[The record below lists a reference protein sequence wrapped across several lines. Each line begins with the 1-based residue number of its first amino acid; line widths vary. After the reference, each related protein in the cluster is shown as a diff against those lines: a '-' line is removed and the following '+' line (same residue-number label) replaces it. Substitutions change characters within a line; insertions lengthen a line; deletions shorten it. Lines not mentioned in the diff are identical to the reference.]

1 MKSLTSWVIL
11 AGVLFLQAGLHA
23 SEELVAISEDVL
35 EEDEAN
41 IWLQVNKE
49 EQAIRTS
56 SANLD
61 DPLLTEHSSKI
72 LCNLVGSACSA
83 FRSYVIRS
91 PGFNAF
97 IMPNGAMFLQTGM
110 LLRVKDDSELAAVIG
125 HEASH
130 YFNRHTLHLVRR
142 VFRTNDA
149 VAVIGAVVSGS
160 RNALGALQT
169 GYMLTQLAHL
179 SYSRDNELEADA
191 DGVAWMS
198 RAAYDPKAALAL
210 WQGQV
215 AEGQGTGESGFL
227 RGFFSTHPA
236 PPTRIDEL
244 EKRISTLDSQVSTAE
259 APPGKDISDLVDPYR
274 ENWLLDEMSV
284 LAPEQFSRLLASQV
298 EAGFPSHDAAY
309 LEGVSYTNKAKS
321 EEAEDG
327 RKESSEHAISAFK
340 RSLETGGEQA
350 RPETHRRLGELHES
364 LGELSEA
371 KAAYLRYLELA
382 PDAWDARFIK
392 RKI

>member
-1 MKSLTSWVIL
+1 
-11 AGVLFLQAGLHA
+11 
-23 SEELVAISEDVL
+23 
-35 EEDEAN
+35 
-41 IWLQVNKE
+41 
-49 EQAIRTS
+49 
-56 SANLD
+56 
-61 DPLLTEHSSKI
+61 
-72 LCNLVGSACSA
+72 
-83 FRSYVIRS
+83 
-91 PGFNAF
+91 
-97 IMPNGAMFLQTGM
+97 MFLQTGM

-160 RNALGALQT
+160 RNAVEALQT

-215 AEGQGTGESGFL
+215 AEGQGTGERGFM
-227 RGFFSTHPA
+227 RGFFSTHPV
-236 PPTRIDEL
+236 PQTRIDEL
-244 EKRISTLDSQVSTAE
+244 ERRISTLDSQVSTAE
-259 APPGKDISDLVDPYR
+259 TPPDKDISDLVDPYR

-284 LAPEQFSRLLASQV
+284 LEPEQFSRLLASQV

-321 EEAEDG
+321 EEAEEG
-327 RKESSEHAISAFK
+327 RKESSEHATSAFK
-340 RSLETGGEQA
+340 RSLDTGGEQA

-382 PDAWDARFIK
+382 PGAWDARFIK